1 MPLYF
6 FQISGSPLATGVEL
20 IDDDAAWSLAVTSTG
35 EVLRDLDG
43 ELADRA
49 EIVAT
54 VQDEAGRIVVKLRI
68 SGEKGPL
75 FNVATVAK

>member
-20 IDDDAAWSLAVTSTG
+20 VDDDAAWSLAVTSTG
-35 EVLRDLDG
+35 EALRDLDG

-54 VQDEAGRIVVKLRI
+54 VQDEAGRIVVKLRVF
-68 SGEKGPL
+68 GEKGPRSTL
-75 FNVATVAK
+75 PTVA